1 MLHLVKKLLSQV
13 IDDID
18 TGNCNASEEE
28 MMELY
33 NLIMKFKQ
41 DSEYLTKEESARYL
55 HISRATFDRK
65 IKQGEIPEGKSRAG
79 LKEKFW
85 SKATL
90 NRYRK

>member
-1 MLHLVKKLLSQV
+1 M

-28 MMELY
+28 IMQLYEMM
-33 NLIMKFKQ
+33 MKLKQ
-41 DSEYLTKEESARYL
+41 DTTYLTKEESARYL

-65 IKQGEIPEGKSRAG
+65 IKQGKISEGKSRAG

-85 SKATL
+85 TKAEL
-90 NRYRK
+90 DRYRK